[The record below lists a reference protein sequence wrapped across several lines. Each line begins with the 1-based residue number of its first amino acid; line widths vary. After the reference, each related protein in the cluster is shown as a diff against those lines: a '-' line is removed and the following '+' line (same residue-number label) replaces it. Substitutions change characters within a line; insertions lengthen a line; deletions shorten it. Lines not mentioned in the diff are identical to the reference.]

1 MRGALSWVTRQVIEQ
16 IFGFVKSYRWFCS
29 KLKLGWKY
37 DLLSCFA
44 ETALETIQLHLL
56 GGFSWVC
63 DLWILKILCSQLSQI
78 LPSSGLVWT
87 EGPCQHAS
95 ASAALWLQLC
105 YLREVGSVSNFQE
118 KRIFWELKKKKNFKE
133 LGLTLHFVLFW
144 TLWKDVWERCKF
156 VRELEAIRVSLWGW
170 SLREFCVIRT
180 SGMHGPRDSKVD
192 RLVC

>member
-56 GGFSWVC
+56 GDFSWVC

-118 KRIFWELKKKKNFKE
+118 KRIFWELKKLQRIGAHASFC
-133 LGLTLHFVLFW
+133 FVLNLVKGCVRKVQILYENW
-144 TLWKDVWERCKF
+144 KRLGWVCEVGLWESSVWS
-156 VRELEAIRVSLWGW
+156 ELVGCMAHE
-170 SLREFCVIRT
+170 T
-180 SGMHGPRDSKVD
+180 PK
-192 RLVC
+192 

>member
-1 MRGALSWVTRQVIEQ
+1 MDALVANVLLAGVLRDPWGRSWWFEKIQDGTQRALCWVTRQVIEQ

-105 YLREVGSVSNFQE
+105 YLREVGSVSNFQG
-118 KRIFWELKKKKNFKE
+118 KKIFWELKKLQRIGAHASFC
-133 LGLTLHFVLFW
+133 FVLN
-144 TLWKDVWERCKF
+144 LVKGC
-156 VRELEAIRVSLWGW
+156 VRKVQI
-170 SLREFCVIRT
+170 CTRT
-180 SGMHGPRDSKVD
+180 GSD
-192 RLVC
+192 

>member
-105 YLREVGSVSNFQE
+105 YLREVGSVSNFQG
-118 KRIFWELKKKKNFKE
+118 KKNFLGTEKASKNWGSRFILFCFEPCERMCEKGANLYENWKRLGWVCEVGLWESSVWSE
-133 LGLTLHFVLFW
+133 LVGCMAHETP
-144 TLWKDVWERCKF
+144 K
-156 VRELEAIRVSLWGW
+156 
-170 SLREFCVIRT
+170 
-180 SGMHGPRDSKVD
+180 
-192 RLVC
+192 